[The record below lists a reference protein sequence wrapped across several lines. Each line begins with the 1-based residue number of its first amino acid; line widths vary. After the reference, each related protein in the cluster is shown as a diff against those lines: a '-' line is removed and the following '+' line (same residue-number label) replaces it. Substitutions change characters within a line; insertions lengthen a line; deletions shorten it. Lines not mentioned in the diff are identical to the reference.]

1 MKTEVNI
8 EKMVFH
14 GDDFCERY
22 RFGGE
27 GDKPVCGTPSIILPL
42 MTGMSRSVRPSLVT
56 EKSAVGQSNHHC
68 GVDPECFI
76 SIIHRHHNLKQGFL
90 WQR

>member
-1 MKTEVNI
+1 
-8 EKMVFH
+8 MVFH

>member
-22 RFGGE
+22 KFGGE
-27 GDKPVCGTPSIILPL
+27 GDKPV
-42 MTGMSRSVRPSLVT
+42 
-56 EKSAVGQSNHHC
+56 
-68 GVDPECFI
+68 
-76 SIIHRHHNLKQGFL
+76 
-90 WQR
+90 